1 MKDWCISIVTS
12 IINAFLL
19 FFTTVFIRISPD
31 DIPKAVAVG
40 GNSGVIF
47 CIEFEI
53 YSGNVFIVFVQ
64 IINIMQHILKEV
76 KAVTKKYPT
85 KSGVKE
91 SISKRV
97 DLGVTDIFETGEC
110 VAVISKTNFDN
121 IDETIAD
128 KDATIVNLNDSIAK
142 HKVELE
148 SKTNII
154 GDLSKEIKALK
165 TKVAELESDIS
176 AKDETIGVLTS
187 KVTAKDETIADSGN
201 VIDGLNAKVDEL
213 TSTVGELKPL
223 LLTKDSTIA
232 ELEKQIAI
240 YGAMD
245 VDELKEKSKKLDAT
259 IDELDKSKNVII
271 RFQNEKMELKQL
283 VNYHKEKATAYKN
296 QRWYKKALGRDATA
310 DISTPTLVLFD
321 LSGNDIVNDKDA
333 TDDATAIGD
342 SDDSGKTSTSNDN

>member
-1 MKDWCISIVTS
+1 M
-12 IINAFLL
+12 
-19 FFTTVFIRISPD
+19 D
-31 DIPKAVAVG
+31 DGIH
-40 GNSGVIF
+40 
-47 CIEFEI
+47 
-53 YSGNVFIVFVQ
+53 SGNVFIVFVQ

-121 IDETIAD
+121 IDETIDD
-128 KDATIVNLNDSIAK
+128 KDVTIVNLNDSIAK

-187 KVTAKDETIADSGN
+187 EVTAKDETIADSGN

-232 ELEKQIAI
+232 ELEKQIAVYDAI
-240 YGAMD
+240 D
-245 VDELKEKSKKLDAT
+245 ISDLKYKAS
-259 IDELDKSKNVII
+259 ELDKSKNIII
-271 RFQNEKMELKQL
+271 RLQNEKLEYVQL
-283 VNYHKEKATAYKN
+283 VNYYKETATAYKN
-296 QRWYKKALGRDATA
+296 QRWYNKALGRDATA
-310 DISTPTLVLFD
+310 DISTPPLTLID
-321 LSGNDIVNDKDA
+321 LSGNSIGKDKDA
-333 TDDATAIGD
+333 TDDDTAIGD
-342 SDDSGKTSTSNDN
+342 GDNSGETSTSNDN

>member
-1 MKDWCISIVTS
+1 
-12 IINAFLL
+12 
-19 FFTTVFIRISPD
+19 
-31 DIPKAVAVG
+31 
-40 GNSGVIF
+40 
-47 CIEFEI
+47 
-53 YSGNVFIVFVQ
+53 
-64 IINIMQHILKEV
+64 MQHILKEV

-128 KDATIVNLNDSIAK
+128 
-142 HKVELE
+142 
-148 SKTNII
+148 
-154 GDLSKEIKALK
+154 
-165 TKVAELESDIS
+165 
-176 AKDETIGVLTS
+176 
-187 KVTAKDETIADSGN
+187 SGN

-232 ELEKQIAI
+232 ELEKQIAV